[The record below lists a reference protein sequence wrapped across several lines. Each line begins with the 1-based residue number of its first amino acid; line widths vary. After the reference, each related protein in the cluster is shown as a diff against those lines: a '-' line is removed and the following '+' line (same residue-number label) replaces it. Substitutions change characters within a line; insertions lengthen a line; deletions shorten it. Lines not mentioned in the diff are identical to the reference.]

1 VGCLRFLNGI
11 ELAQAYPDTN
21 AALAAS
27 HRWLQGEHA
36 MIGRNDEPQYPID
49 AIALLKTDHRKVKN
63 LFARYESAGNFPT
76 KQLIAEQVFTELE
89 LHAQLEE
96 HVFYPAYEAMT
107 GKHGTQLVADSRLA
121 HEHVRE
127 LMIELQGIDLDEAE
141 FEVKFHELM
150 GIVREHVAEEE
161 NAMFPEAEQMLADQL
176 EDLMDHMVALKQQLT
191 PSPQQ

>member
-1 VGCLRFLNGI
+1 MR
-11 ELAQAYPDTN
+11 D
-21 AALAAS
+21 
-27 HRWLQGEHA
+27 
-36 MIGRNDEPQYPID
+36 RNDEPPYPTD

-63 LFARYESAGNFPT
+63 LFARYESAGDFST
-76 KQLIAEQVFTELE
+76 KYLIAEQVFTELD

-96 HVFYPAYEAMT
+96 SVFYPAYEAMT
-107 GKHGTQLVADSRLA
+107 GKHGTQLVANSRLE

-127 LMIELQGIDLDEAE
+127 LMIELQGIDLDEAA

-176 EDLMDHMVALKQQLT
+176 EDLMDHMVELKQQLT
-191 PSPQQ
+191 ISPQQ